1 MSDMIIKSANIINPN
16 EEISGVHDIY
26 IKDGK
31 ICGIDEDNT
40 KLSSPIIIDADD
52 CFVCPGLID
61 LSVRFREP
69 GLEKDATIS
78 SESKAAV
85 ASGITTVCYMPDTQP
100 IIDTPAQIKLVQEI
114 FKNVD
119 LCDVKILAG
128 LNKNLD
134 GQRLSSMSELKHAGA
149 IAFTNIFIIF

>member
-1 MSDMIIKSANIINPN
+1 MIIKSANIINPN

-100 IIDTPAQIKLVQEI
+100 IIDTVIGVEISSSFFSKL
-114 FKNVD
+114 
-119 LCDVKILAG
+119 LT
-128 LNKNLD
+128 
-134 GQRLSSMSELKHAGA
+134 MS
-149 IAFTNIFIIF
+149 IT

>member
-61 LSVRFREP
+61 LSVRLGFVDVPPPPPYEP
-69 GLEKDATIS
+69 VIWSFPSDPIVNTFVPVVTDPADTTEGIFNVPSTALLP
-78 SESKAAV
+78 ES
-85 ASGITTVCYMPDTQP
+85 
-100 IIDTPAQIKLVQEI
+100 
-114 FKNVD
+114 
-119 LCDVKILAG
+119 
-128 LNKNLD
+128 
-134 GQRLSSMSELKHAGA
+134 
-149 IAFTNIFIIF
+149 IIFFQFGIIFLFAVGYLW